1 VVTLSAHQAEP
12 GWPSVFGLTASL
24 VILWTTIG
32 NPALGF
38 LVLVLAELVLVPASG
53 DVHRRHRRH
62 APARRARTD
71 SIVSASAA
79 VLSGRYRSTR
89 ANRSA
94 TPPG

>member
-1 VVTLSAHQAEP
+1 VVTLSAHQAQP

-24 VILWTTIG
+24 VILGTTIG

-38 LVLVLAELVLVPASG
+38 LVLVLAELVVVPSRG
-53 DVHRRHRRH
+53 PIHRRHRRQ
-62 APARRARTD
+62 PPVRRARTD